1 MTQPNQSE
9 LRQVAILFANRIGS
23 PWGEG
28 ATYDRSRT
36 EPEDPEEIDEDD
48 RKPNGMLYSHLS
60 DSDFDLFVADFM
72 DYITANYTPNSEV
85 AERERAARVKE
96 LERIIRG
103 YHSVDHLMDE
113 QELKERIA
121 ELTKAKDQ
129 PDER

>member
-48 RKPNGMLYSHLS
+48 RKPNGKLYSHLS

-72 DYITANYTPNSEV
+72 DYITANYTPNTKLKALIEASE
-85 AERERAARVKE
+85 KLN
-96 LERIIRG
+96 LEFHGRP
-103 YHSVDHLMDE
+103 DCKNCALQE
-113 QELKERIA
+113 QLA
-121 ELTKAKDQ
+121 ELIKDNKL
-129 PDER
+129 